1 MLPLQNMV
9 VQPPQEY
16 NGSSAGC
23 YRCQCD
29 HYVKKVGANSHQK
42 CWWCV
47 QVPLKIDLQ
56 ESSRDERKTKK
67 DSAEKNALFVVGGG
81 LAWFALI

>member
-1 MLPLQNMV
+1 M
-9 VQPPQEY
+9 
-16 NGSSAGC
+16 
-23 YRCQCD
+23 
-29 HYVKKVGANSHQK
+29 
-42 CWWCV
+42 
-47 QVPLKIDLQ
+47 PLKIDLQ

>member
-1 MLPLQNMV
+1 MV
-9 VQPPQEY
+9 VQSPQEY
-16 NGSSAGC
+16 NGSFAGC

-29 HYVKKVGANSHQK
+29 HYVKKVRANSHQK
-42 CWWCV
+42 CWWGV
-47 QVPLKIDLQ
+47 QVPLKIDPQ

-81 LAWFALI
+81 LAWFAFI